1 MSGRDRKSSL
11 KALFGEPLAPSSAPA
26 QTPMPA
32 PETKSMPVDVP
43 AAPSPSPSPARAT
56 SGAVKAMGLSLSTIA
71 REAEEAKALRQ
82 ALEEGERVLELE
94 TGTIDVSFVRDRLT
108 EGDHNDPEF
117 SILVESIRES
127 GQQVPILVRP
137 HPQTPG
143 RFQVAYGHRRLRA
156 AERLGISVKALVRP
170 LADDELVLAQGK
182 ENAERRNLSFIE
194 RALFAKALVERGF
207 DRKLIGDALAI
218 DKTELSR
225 LIQVA
230 DAIPIQFIRG
240 IGPAPKAGRSRW
252 MELGGFI
259 ATQAGYVK
267 ATDELHSERFKAADS
282 DTRFRMLYDRLAR
295 RHKPPKPPVEVIKGP
310 DGISIGRLSRK
321 GRTVR
326 IEFSADVD
334 TAFLER
340 LRERLGEDYAAFVRG
355 GSGKG

>member
-11 KALFGEPLAPSSAPA
+11 KALFGEPLAPAPA

-32 PETKSMPVDVP
+32 PETKSMPVDMAP
-43 AAPSPSPSPARAT
+43 APSPSPVRAT
-56 SGAVKAMGLSLSTIA
+56 SGAVKAMGLSLTAIA

-82 ALEEGERVLELE
+82 ALEEGERILELE
-94 TGTIDVSFVRDRLT
+94 TETIDVSFVSDRLT
-108 EGDHNDPEF
+108 EGDRDDPDF
-117 SILVESIRES
+117 AMLVESIRVN

-137 HPQTPG
+137 HPEKPG

-156 AERLGISVKALVRP
+156 AQRLGVSIKALVRP
-170 LADDELVLAQGK
+170 LADEELVLAQGK
-182 ENAERRNLSFIE
+182 ENAERRSLSFIE
-194 RALFAKALVERGF
+194 RALFAKALVQRGF
-207 DRKLIGDALAI
+207 DRKLIGEALAV

-230 DAIPIQFIRG
+230 EAIPIQFIRG

-259 ATQAGYVK
+259 ASQAGYVK
-267 ATDELHSERFKAADS
+267 ATDELHSERFKAADT
-282 DTRFRMLYDRLAR
+282 DTRFRMLFDRLAR
-295 RHKPPKPPVEVIKGP
+295 RHRPAKPPVEVISGP
-310 DGISIGRLSRK
+310 EGNPIGRLSRN

-334 TAFLER
+334 QTFLER
-340 LRERLGEDYAAFVRG
+340 LKERLGEDYAAFVRD